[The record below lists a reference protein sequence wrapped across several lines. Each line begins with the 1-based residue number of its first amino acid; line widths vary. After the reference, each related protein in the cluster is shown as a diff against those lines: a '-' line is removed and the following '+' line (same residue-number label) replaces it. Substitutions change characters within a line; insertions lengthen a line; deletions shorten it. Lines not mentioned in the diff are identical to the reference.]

1 MQRPSVQHVTQEAAI
16 PVPIPTETR
25 AGSGGR
31 FRDLGRPFWYLWTGE
46 TIISLGTQLVQFAL
60 GVWIYQRTGSVL
72 DFAGVGLAGLVP
84 QLLVLPIA
92 GNVVDRLDRRRVII
106 VSDCAAALMLVAVI
120 VLLWLDELRL
130 AHLYAFVA
138 IMALARAFKD
148 PAYRASVGL
157 LLREDQLTRASGL
170 LGISITT
177 LGILAPTLA
186 GSLMGLVQLPGLV
199 ILDLITFVAGMSFVW
214 HAFASVPS
222 TALADRG
229 RGALTAILS
238 ESLGN
243 FRRSLAFFGQ
253 SAPIAS
259 LFIYSLIQTTL
270 LALAATMAT
279 PLVLANHSPQSLGL
293 TLSFAAAGALVGSA
307 LMALFESPRRRTL
320 VILTCDAILAC
331 CVAGI
336 GLTDSLLGYC
346 VLEGLACCAG
356 SIGTSCAF
364 ALWISKA
371 PEAQRGSI
379 LAVQGTA
386 TAACTAVVLIW
397 GATLV
402 DLWLE
407 PALAHGSIPVGISE
421 LLPHMRNGRGIAL
434 LFVLSGGL
442 GLMTA
447 LGGVAWKPLRN
458 LR

>member
-1 MQRPSVQHVTQEAAI
+1 MQTVA
-16 PVPIPTETR
+16 R
-25 AGSGGR
+25 AGRARWSPVSTVCLS
-31 FRDLGRPFWYLWTGE
+31 FRELGRPFWYLWTGE

-72 DFAGVGLAGLVP
+72 DFAGAGLAGLVP

-106 VSDCAAALMLVAVI
+106 VCDCAAALMLVAVI
-120 VLLWLDELRL
+120 ILLWLDRL
-130 AHLYAFVA
+130 QLVHLYAFVA
-138 IMALARAFKD
+138 VMALARAFKD
-148 PAYRASVGL
+148 PAYRASVGV

-177 LGILAPTLA
+177 LGILAPALA
-186 GSLMGLVQLPGLV
+186 GSLMAMIQLPGLV
-199 ILDLITFVAGMSFVW
+199 ILDLITFLAGMSFVW
-214 HAFASVPS
+214 QAFACLPPGGP
-222 TALADRG
+222 ADLG
-229 RGALTAILS
+229 RGTLTGILS
-238 ESLGN
+238 ESLQN
-243 FRRSLAFFGQ
+243 FRRSLSFFGQ
-253 SAPIAS
+253 SLPMAS
-259 LFIYSLIQTTL
+259 LFLYSLIQTTL

-279 PLVLANHSPQSLGL
+279 PLILANHSPQSLGL
-293 TLSFAAAGALVGSA
+293 TMSFAAAGALVGSA
-307 LMALFESPRRRTL
+307 LMALVDSPQRRTL
-320 VILTCDAILAC
+320 VILACDAILAC

-336 GLTDSLLGYC
+336 GMTDSLAGYC
-346 VLEGLACCAG
+346 LLEGLAYCAG

-386 TAACTAVVLIW
+386 TAACTALVLIW

-407 PALAHGSIPVGISE
+407 PALARGWIPAGIGE
-421 LLPHMRNGRGIAL
+421 VLPHMQNGRGIAL
-434 LFVLSGGL
+434 LFVISGGL
-442 GLMTA
+442 GLITA
-447 LGGVAWKPLRN
+447 LGGYAWKPLRD

>member
-1 MQRPSVQHVTQEAAI
+1 MQRPSVQHMTQEAAI
-16 PVPIPTETR
+16 PLPTPTQAR
-25 AGSGGR
+25 AGRGGR

-120 VLLWLDELRL
+120 VLLWLDRL
-130 AHLYAFVA
+130 QLVHLYAFVA

-148 PAYRASVGL
+148 PAYRASVGV
-157 LLREDQLTRASGL
+157 LLREEQLTRASGL
-170 LGISITT
+170 LGVSITT

-186 GSLMGLVQLPGLV
+186 GSLMGLIQLPGVV

-214 HAFASVPS
+214 HAFASLSS
-222 TALADRG
+222 TALADR
-229 RGALTAILS
+229 RGALRGILA

-259 LFIYSLIQTTL
+259 LFVYSLIQTTL

-279 PLVLANHSPQSLGL
+279 PLILANHSPQSLGL

-307 LMALFESPRRRTL
+307 LMALFDSPRRRTL
-320 VILTCDAILAC
+320 VILSCDAVLAC
-331 CVAGI
+331 CITGI
-336 GLTDSLLGYC
+336 GLTNSLLGYC
-346 VLEGLACCAG
+346 VLEGLAYCAG

-386 TAACTAVVLIW
+386 TATCTALVLVW

-402 DLWLE
+402 DLWLD
-407 PALAHGSIPVGISE
+407 PALAHGWIPAGIGE
-421 LLPHMRNGRGIAL
+421 LLPRMPNGRGIAL
-434 LFVLSGGL
+434 LFLLSGGF

-447 LGGVAWKPLRN
+447 LGGYAWKPLRN

>member
-1 MQRPSVQHVTQEAAI
+1 MQRPSVQHLTREAAI
-16 PVPIPTETR
+16 PLPAPTQAR
-25 AGSGGR
+25 AGAGRR

-46 TIISLGTQLVQFAL
+46 TIISLGAQLVQFAL

-72 DFAGVGLAGLVP
+72 DFAGAGLAGLIP

-106 VSDCAAALMLVAVI
+106 ASDCAAALMLVAVI
-120 VLLWLDELRL
+120 VLLWLDRLQL

-148 PAYRASVGL
+148 PAYRASVGV

-170 LGISITT
+170 LGVSITT
-177 LGILAPTLA
+177 LGILAPALA
-186 GSLMGLVQLPGLV
+186 GSLMATIQLPGV
-199 ILDLITFVAGMSFVW
+199 VSLDLITFLAGMSFVW
-214 HAFASVPS
+214 QAFAHLPS
-222 TALADRG
+222 TARAEH
-229 RGALTAILS
+229 GALSGILA

-253 SAPIAS
+253 SLPMAS
-259 LFIYSLIQTTL
+259 LFLYSLIQTTL

-279 PLVLANHSPQSLGL
+279 PLILANHSAQSLGL
-293 TLSFAAAGALVGSA
+293 TLSSAAVGALVGSA
-307 LMALFESPRRRTL
+307 LMALVDSPQRRTL
-320 VILTCDAILAC
+320 VILACDAILAC
-331 CVAGI
+331 CVTGI
-336 GLTDSLLGYC
+336 GMTDSLTGYC
-346 VLEGLACCAG
+346 LLEGLAYCAG

-371 PEAQRGSI
+371 PETQRGSI

-386 TAACTAVVLIW
+386 TAACTALVLVW

-407 PALAHGSIPVGISE
+407 PALAHGWIPLGIGE
-421 LLPHMRNGRGIAL
+421 LLPPLPNGRGIAL

-442 GLMTA
+442 GLLTA
-447 LGGVAWKPLRN
+447 LGGYAWKPLRN

>member
-1 MQRPSVQHVTQEAAI
+1 MSNVYL
-16 PVPIPTETR
+16 
-25 AGSGGR
+25 S
-31 FRDLGRPFWYLWTGE
+31 FRDLGRPFWCLWTGE

-72 DFAGVGLAGLVP
+72 DFAGAGLAGIIP
-84 QLLVLPIA
+84 QLLVLPLA

-106 VSDCAAALMLVAVI
+106 AADCAAALMLVAVI
-120 VLLWLDELRL
+120 ILLWLNRL
-130 AHLYAFVA
+130 QLAQLYAFVA
-138 IMALARAFKD
+138 VMALARAFKD

-186 GSLMGLVQLPGLV
+186 GSLMAMVQLPGVVL
-199 ILDLITFVAGMSFVW
+199 LDLITFLAGMSFVW
-214 HAFASVPS
+214 HAFAYLPS
-222 TALADRG
+222 SARANDG
-229 RGALTAILS
+229 RGTLAGILS

-253 SAPIAS
+253 SLPIAS
-259 LFIYSLIQTTL
+259 LFLYSLIQTTL

-279 PLVLANHSPQSLGL
+279 PLILANHSPQALGL
-293 TLSFAAAGALVGSA
+293 TLSFAAVGALVGSA
-307 LMALFESPRRRTL
+307 LMALVDSPQRRTL
-320 VILTCDAILAC
+320 VILACDAILAC
-331 CVAGI
+331 CITGI
-336 GLTDSLLGYC
+336 GMTDSVPVYC
-346 VLEGLACCAG
+346 LLEGLAYCAG

-386 TAACTAVVLIW
+386 TAACTALVLVW

-407 PALAHGSIPVGISE
+407 PALAHGWIPAGIGD
-421 LLPHMRNGRGIAL
+421 LLPHMHKGRGIAL

-447 LGGVAWKPLRN
+447 LGGYAWKPLRA

>member
-1 MQRPSVQHVTQEAAI
+1 MQTVV
-16 PVPIPTETR
+16 R
-25 AGSGGR
+25 AGRARWSLMSNVR
-31 FRDLGRPFWYLWTGE
+31 LSFRELGRPFWYLWTGE
-46 TIISLGTQLVQFAL
+46 TIISLGTQLAQFAL

-72 DFAGVGLAGLVP
+72 DFAGAGLAGLVP

-106 VSDCAAALMLVAVI
+106 VCDCAAALMLVAVI
-120 VLLWLDELRL
+120 ILLWLDQLHL
-130 AHLYAFVA
+130 VHLYAFVA
-138 IMALARAFKD
+138 LMALARAFKD
-148 PAYRASVGL
+148 PAYRASVGV

-186 GSLMGLVQLPGLV
+186 GSLMAAIQLPGLMV
-199 ILDLITFVAGMSFVW
+199 LDLITFLAGMSFVW
-214 HAFASVPS
+214 QAFAYLSATGPPDLGRS
-222 TALADRG
+222 ALRG
-229 RGALTAILS
+229 ILS

-253 SAPIAS
+253 SLPVAS
-259 LFIYSLIQTTL
+259 LFLYSLIQTTL

-279 PLVLANHSPQSLGL
+279 PLILANHSPQSLGL

-307 LMALFESPRRRTL
+307 LMALFDSPQRRTL
-320 VILTCDAILAC
+320 VILACDAVLAC

-336 GLTDSLLGYC
+336 GMVDSLAGYC
-346 VLEGLACCAG
+346 LLEGLAYCAG

-386 TAACTAVVLIW
+386 TAACTALVLVW

-407 PALAHGSIPVGISE
+407 PALAHGWVPAGIGE
-421 LLPHMRNGRGIAL
+421 LLPRMHNGRGIAL

-442 GLMTA
+442 GLLTA
-447 LGGVAWKPLRN
+447 LGGYAWKPLRD

>member
-1 MQRPSVQHVTQEAAI
+1 MQRTSVQHLTQETSA
-16 PVPIPTETR
+16 R
-25 AGSGGR
+25 SGRGR
-31 FRDLGRPFWYLWTGE
+31 IFRDLGRPFWYLWTGE

-72 DFAGVGLAGLVP
+72 DFAGAGLAGLVP

-106 VSDCAAALMLVAVI
+106 VSDCVAALMLVAVI
-120 VLLWLDELRL
+120 VLLWLERLQL

-138 IMALARAFKD
+138 VLALARAFKD
-148 PAYRASVGL
+148 PAYRASLGM

-170 LGISITT
+170 LGVSITT

-186 GSLMGLVQLPGLV
+186 GALMVAIQLPGVVL
-199 ILDLITFVAGMSFVW
+199 LDLITFLAGMTFVW
-214 HAFASVPS
+214 QAFAHLPRP
-222 TALADRG
+222 ALADRG
-229 RGALTAILS
+229 AVREILS

-253 SAPIAS
+253 SLPIAS
-259 LFIYSLIQTTL
+259 LFVYSLIQTTL

-279 PLVLANHSPQSLGL
+279 PLILANHSPQSLGL
-293 TLSFAAAGALVGSA
+293 TLSFAAVGALVGSA
-307 LMALFESPRRRTL
+307 LMALFDSPQRRTV
-320 VILTCDAILAC
+320 VILACDAILAG
-331 CVAGI
+331 CVTGI
-336 GLTDSLLGYC
+336 GMTDSLPGYC
-346 VLEGLACCAG
+346 LLEGLAYCAG

-386 TAACTAVVLIW
+386 TTACTALVLVW

-407 PALAHGSIPVGISE
+407 PALARGWIPTVIGE
-421 LLPHMRNGRGIAL
+421 LVPQMPNGRGIAL
-434 LFVLSGGL
+434 LFVLSGSL
-442 GLMTA
+442 GLLTA
-447 LGGVAWKPLRN
+447 LAGYAWKPLRN